1 MPAVISRFHQQ
12 HPQVKV
18 RIMEGQ
24 LVSMI
29 NELRQGELDF
39 TINTYYQD
47 RTTTNL
53 LLRNYWKSNS
63 RSLPPGTPR
72 HWCPFD
78 QLLDYSWT
86 MPTPHG
92 SYYKQ
97 LSELLD
103 NQAQTPQVGVVCEK
117 TLSAC
122 LSLVAKKQISQHTA

>member
-1 MPAVISRFHQQ
+1 
-12 HPQVKV
+12 
-18 RIMEGQ
+18 
-24 LVSMI
+24 MI

-78 QLLDYSWT
+78 QTVTGLQWT

-103 NQAQTPQVGVVCEK
+103 DRRKRHRSV
-117 TLSAC
+117 
-122 LSLVAKKQISQHTA
+122 